1 MTVEECLSIKFTKEE
16 ERQIEKEA
24 RELASH
30 HVGEHLAQVCISLLK
45 QSRYQSK
52 LLDHAQKTI
61 KCLQLEVD
69 QLRQHF

>member
-1 MTVEECLSIKFTKEE
+1 MTVEDCLNIKFTTEE

-24 RELASH
+24 RELATH

-69 QLRQHF
+69 QLRQHL

>member
-1 MTVEECLSIKFTKEE
+1 MTIQECLNIKFTKEE
-16 ERQIEKEA
+16 EKLIEKEA

-30 HVGEHLAQVCISLLK
+30 HAGEHLAQVCISLLK
-45 QSRYQSK
+45 QSRYQAK

-69 QLRQHF
+69 QLRQHL